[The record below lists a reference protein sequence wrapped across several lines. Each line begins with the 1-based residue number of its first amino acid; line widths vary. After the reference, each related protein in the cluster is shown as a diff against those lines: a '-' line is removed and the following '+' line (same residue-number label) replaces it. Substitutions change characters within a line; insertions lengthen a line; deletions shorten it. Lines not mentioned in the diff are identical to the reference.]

1 MNVVVTGGTGF
12 VGSHVV
18 DELLRRNHNVI
29 CIARSTSNLR
39 WLNHKPITIVDGSLT
54 NQHSLNTAFEQADAV
69 IHVAGLT
76 AARNEEEF
84 MQGNKVGTENVL
96 RSALTRANS
105 LKRFV
110 HVSSLAAVGPAQSKN
125 TPITEETPYHP
136 ITAYGRSKKAAEDVV
151 LRAKDKLPITIVRPP
166 AVYGERDEAILS
178 FFQTVNKR
186 IAPLIGFSE
195 KWISLVHVTD
205 LANGIVS
212 AMESPNTIGKSYFVS
227 SDEFYTWK
235 QISELTA
242 TILGKKALT
251 INLPHSLVMTIAG
264 ISGFFGRFSSKPPVL
279 NYEKGLDIIQ
289 DFWICSTESAKK
301 DFGYKQRVSLADG
314 IKRTTDW
321 YKQEG
326 WL

>member
-39 WLNHKPITIVDGSLT
+39 WLNGKPVTIVDGSLT
-54 NQHSLNTAFEQADAV
+54 NQNSLNTAFEQADAV

-105 LKRFV
+105 LKRFL

-125 TPITEETPYHP
+125 SPITEETPYHP

-178 FFQTVNKR
+178 FFQTVNKH

-195 KWISLVHVTD
+195 KWVSLVHVTD

-235 QISELTA
+235 QISQLTA
-242 TILGKKALT
+242 SILDKKALT
-251 INLPHSLVMTIAG
+251 IKLPHSLVMTIAG
-264 ISGFFGRFSSKPPVL
+264 ISGFMGRFSSKPPVL

-289 DFWICSTESAKK
+289 DFWICSTESARK
-301 DFGYKQRVSLADG
+301 DFGYKQQVSLAEG
-314 IKRTTDW
+314 IKRTTAW